1 MTGIG
6 GCRSSGAFTA
16 DTQIVKGQGK
26 VISIHGMAL
35 GAVSAAVHLYDVAS
49 SSDAAASN
57 CIGILA
63 IEKGASGDYRYA
75 EADLHGVLFKVGLY
89 ADVTHGTGT
98 TTQFTVEYN

>member
-35 GAVSAAVHLYDVAS
+35 GAVSAAVHLYDVDSA
-49 SSDAAASN
+49 SDAAASN

-98 TTQFTVEYN
+98 STQFTVEYN